1 MPRREGHPVIG
12 ANRLRKPKFLE
23 CPLEDGER
31 KFLLSCG
38 QRFARQE
45 IPGRIVGDRERITV
59 LSIAELKLAF
69 VVSAPEGIRLCGP
82 RELGAG
88 GPGGTTPAT
97 PLYQAM
103 AIEDRVDRADR
114 GEVDAEWL
122 ATQLLAD
129 LGRAPA
135 RIFTLQP
142 DDHRFDGRREPI
154 RLPIRPSAAIGKC
167 AKPTVLVPLENLVA
181 GLAGDPELRA
191 QRRHLF
197 ALEQAGDKPQPLVHD
212 VTLLP
217 RHAPSCEGSK
227 SFTHVSGIL
236 CYLSLRKDTSHMA
249 RRFASGRRAFISY
262 VFDLPGNTL
271 FTWGGTGNRI
281 SKRVPASRLISTV
294 PRNCVARLHTSCMP
308 SVVVFL
314 KSRSAGKPIPVSLT
328 TICNKSGATG
338 P

>member
-69 VVSAPEGIRLCGP
+69 VVSAPEGIRVCGP

-97 PLYQAM
+97 PVHQAV

-227 SFTHVSGIL
+227 SVTHVSGIL
-236 CYLSLRKDTSHMA
+236 CYLSLRKDNDRPDQRDKSIRAPVRPQRGHSTLIHVTSPQPSCRTPRTA
-249 RRFASGRRAFISY
+249 WAPLVGSNDAK
-262 VFDLPGNTL
+262 NT
-271 FTWGGTGNRI
+271 FNRV
-281 SKRVPASRLISTV
+281 RSRGQ
-294 PRNCVARLHTSCMP
+294 C
-308 SVVVFL
+308 
-314 KSRSAGKPIPVSLT
+314 SRSRSPPWCTSR
-328 TICNKSGATG
+328 TIC
-338 P
+338 